1 MTAQADA
8 TATGN
13 SFVTF
18 RVGDRP
24 FDVYVAYDASATGL
38 PAWLD
43 PATSGFEAVP
53 GNPVVTTS
61 EGTYQLYRQSYAPGA
76 TAILGGNND
85 GAGDASRMYIPI
97 VVDPAAAP

>member
-1 MTAQADA
+1 MRKPIRTRAH
-8 TATGN
+8 N
-13 SFVTF
+13 
-18 RVGDRP
+18 
-24 FDVYVAYDASATGL
+24 
-38 PAWLD
+38 